1 MLAASTPDGLAGGL
15 PQPSSHRRAA
25 RAEQDHSNVGRVVKV
40 GTEPD
45 EGRRRCYPIAHAR
58 GSPQVRRALWT
69 DLYHMRQR
77 QAAIGA
83 FAEPGAAPAQRPGPG
98 AAGIRRATAADHAA
112 SPTQMVGRRMSRL
125 STHVLD
131 TALGRPA
138 AGMMVHLDYA
148 EPSGG
153 WREISAL
160 ATDDDGRCVNLLPSN
175 HALTP
180 GQYRLSFETG
190 TYHQAQSVR
199 GLYLTVDITVTVRP
213 GDTHLHVPLLLSPT

>member
-1 MLAASTPDGLAGGL
+1 
-15 PQPSSHRRAA
+15 
-25 RAEQDHSNVGRVVKV
+25 
-40 GTEPD
+40 
-45 EGRRRCYPIAHAR
+45 
-58 GSPQVRRALWT
+58 
-69 DLYHMRQR
+69 
-77 QAAIGA
+77 
-83 FAEPGAAPAQRPGPG
+83 
-98 AAGIRRATAADHAA
+98 
-112 SPTQMVGRRMSRL
+112 MSRI

-190 TYHQAQSVR
+190 TYHQAQSVK

-213 GDTHLHVPLLLSPT
+213 GDTHLHVPLLLSPNGYTTYRGS